1 MGNNL
6 NNVAKKLQTA
16 IEQRF
21 GVVLV
26 FSKQEWYS
34 TTTCTRLSDNIIRRA
49 EIGENGKPQYSEIF
63 RSVSK
68 IQQCLFLRD
77 YWYWLNG
84 WQLPT
89 DNVVWNEKRKRY
101 YSNEMYKELQEAE
114 NERRTGKDE
123 TKEA

>member
-34 TTTCTRLSDNIIRRA
+34 TTACARLSDNIIRRA
-49 EIGENGKPQYSEIF
+49 EFTENGKPQYVEIF
-63 RSVSK
+63 RSASK

-77 YWYWLNG
+77 YWHWLNG
-84 WQLPT
+84 WEIPK
-89 DNVVWNEKRKRY
+89 DNVIWNEKRKRY
-101 YSNEMYKELQEAE
+101 YDNEMYKELREAE
-114 NERRTGKDE
+114 YERGS
-123 TKEA
+123 KEKKR